1 MRRARRAAALLWVM
15 LAGLGPRALP
25 AQTAAQ
31 PARAPLYPSSEV
43 YDSYP
48 MPAACASALER
59 LQMRSDWLSVASNER
74 YDPAR
79 LADSTARAWSGRC
92 LAQRFPAGTDVAKAP
107 DRDVAALFTLGRAL
121 GDDAMAHGALTRAL
135 RQQRRGFDSAS
146 VLWTATTAYAYGLPV
161 RLSESQKMARWLDSL
176 GVVGERYGLPQDSTW
191 FSQHNGPG
199 NAAQSIFDTTAMRS
213 ELAAARSIYAKV
225 PKGALKGTE
234 YEAITSHATELLL
247 TLVQHPRADSAVAAL
262 KARALEILGPH
273 QELGPFGGAMELLGE
288 PFGPLHPDFWFNKNP
303 ADTLLPR
310 KGRVTLVQY
319 LSVHEC
325 GCGSLF
331 ATTQRLK
338 EKFGDKLD
346 ILFLTQTFGH
356 YNRQVQ
362 LEPAEEARQ
371 LSQRLLETHKL
382 PATVAVYRTTFVANP
397 DPDSR
402 LVAQPIAELRKVRFA
417 GSALLVDRRG
427 VFVLAGNL
435 GLYPGGERALEALIT
450 SLLSAPAE

>member
-1 MRRARRAAALLWVM
+1 MRPARRAAVLSAT
-15 LAGLGPRALP
+15 LAILGSRALT
-25 AQTAAQ
+25 AQSTEHS
-31 PARAPLYPSSEV
+31 ARAPLHPAVEV

-48 MPAACASALER
+48 MPGACASVLER
-59 LQMRSDWLSVASNER
+59 LQMRSDWLGAAAREP

-79 LADSTARAWSGRC
+79 LADSTARAGAARC
-92 LAQRFPAGTDVAKAP
+92 LAHQYPAGVDAAKAP
-107 DRDVAALFTLGRAL
+107 DRDIAALFLLGRAL
-121 GDDAMAHGALTRAL
+121 GDDAMAERSFARAL
-135 RQQRRGFDSAS
+135 RQHRLRFDSAS
-146 VLWTATTAYAYGLPV
+146 VFWMATSAYAYGLPA
-161 RLSESQKMARWLDSL
+161 RLSESQRMARWLDSL

-191 FSQHNGPG
+191 FSQHNSP
-199 NAAQSIFDTTAMRS
+199 AYLAQAMFDTAAMRT
-213 ELAAARSIYAKV
+213 ELAGARRNYAAV
-225 PKGALKGTE
+225 PKGARKGTE
-234 YEAITSHATELLL
+234 YAAIASQATELLL

-262 KARALEILGPH
+262 KARAFEILGAH
-273 QELGPFGGAMELLGE
+273 QELSSFGGAMELLGE

-319 LSVHEC
+319 LMVHEC
-325 GCGSLF
+325 GCESMF

-338 EKFGDKLD
+338 AKFGDKLD
-346 ILFLTQTFGH
+346 ILFLTQTLGH
-356 YNRQVQ
+356 FNRQVQ
-362 LEPAEEARQ
+362 LEPADEARQ
-371 LSQRLLETHKL
+371 LGQRLLETNKL
-382 PATVAVYRTTFVANP
+382 PATVAVYRTRFVANP

-417 GSALLVDRRG
+417 GSALLIDRRG

>member
-1 MRRARRAAALLWVM
+1 MRRARSAAALLCVM
-15 LAGLGPRALP
+15 LAGPGSRALP
-25 AQTAAQ
+25 AQTAGQ
-31 PARAPLYPSSEV
+31 PARAPLYPATEV

-48 MPAACASALER
+48 MPGACASVLER
-59 LQMRSDWLSVASNER
+59 LHMRSDWLSDASSER

-79 LADSTARAWSGRC
+79 LADSTARAGAARC
-92 LAQRFPAGTDVAKAP
+92 LAQLFPSGIDVAKAP
-107 DRDVAALFTLGRAL
+107 DRDIAALFSMGRGL
-121 GDDAMAHGALTRAL
+121 GDDAMAERALARAL
-135 RQQRRGFDSAS
+135 RQQRLPFDSAS
-146 VLWTATTAYAYGLPV
+146 VLWTASNSYAYGLPV
-161 RLSESQKMARWLDSL
+161 RLSESRKMARWLDSL

-191 FSQHNGPG
+191 YSQHSAPG
-199 NAAQSIFDTTAMRS
+199 YVAQSIFDSTAMRS
-213 ELAAARSIYAKV
+213 ELAGARRNYAAV

-234 YEAITSHATELLL
+234 YEAITSQSTELLL

-262 KARALEILGPH
+262 KARALEILGPN
-273 QELGPFGGAMELLGE
+273 QEEGRFGGAMELLGD

-303 ADTLLPR
+303 ADTVLPR

-319 LSVHEC
+319 LAVHEC
-325 GCGSLF
+325 GCESMI

-356 YNRQVQ
+356 FNRQVQ
-362 LEPAEEARQ
+362 LEPADEARQ
-371 LSQRLLETHKL
+371 LSQRLLETYKL

-402 LVAQPIAELRKVRFA
+402 LVAQPIAELNKVRFA

-435 GLYPGGERALEALIT
+435 GLHPGGERALEALIT
-450 SLLSAPAE
+450 SQLSAPTD

>member
-1 MRRARRAAALLWVM
+1 MRPTRNAAALLCAM
-15 LAGLGPRALP
+15 LAGLGSRALP
-25 AQTAAQ
+25 AQTVGK
-31 PARAPLYPSSEV
+31 PGRAPLYPSVEV

-48 MPAACASALER
+48 MPAACVSALER
-59 LQMRSDWLSVASNER
+59 LQMRSDWLSVLSNER
-74 YDPAR
+74 FDPAR
-79 LADSTARAWSGRC
+79 LADSTARAAAARC
-92 LAQRFPAGTDVAKAP
+92 LARQFPAGTDVAKAP
-107 DRDVAALFTLGRAL
+107 DRDVTALFAAGRGLADDGLAARAL
-121 GDDAMAHGALTRAL
+121 ARAL
-135 RQQRRGFDSAS
+135 RQQRLRYDSAS
-146 VLWTATTAYAYGLPV
+146 VFWAAASSYAHGLPA

-176 GVVGERYGLPQDSTW
+176 GVVGERYGLPQDSSW
-191 FSQHNGPG
+191 YSQHNSS
-199 NAAQSIFDTTAMRS
+199 AYLAQAIFDTAAMRA
-213 ELAAARSIYAKV
+213 ELAGARRNYAAV

-234 YEAITSHATELLL
+234 YEAITSQSTELLL

-262 KARALEILGPH
+262 KARALQILGPH
-273 QELGPFGGAMELLGE
+273 QEEGGFGGAMELLGDH
-288 PFGPLHPDFWFNKNP
+288 FGPLHPDFWFNKNP

-319 LSVHEC
+319 LAVHQC
-325 GCGSLF
+325 GCESMF

-338 EKFGDKLD
+338 QKFGDKLD

-356 YNRQVQ
+356 FNRQVQ
-362 LEPAEEARQ
+362 LEPADEARQ
-371 LSQRLLETHKL
+371 LGQRLLETHKL

>member
-1 MRRARRAAALLWVM
+1 VRGTAALLCAL
-15 LAGLGPRALP
+15 LAGLGSRTLR
-25 AQTAAQ
+25 AQTAGQ
-31 PARAPLYPSSEV
+31 SARAPLYPSVEV

-48 MPAACASALER
+48 IPAACASVLER

-79 LADSTARAWSGRC
+79 LADSTARAWSSRC
-92 LAQRFPAGTDVAKAP
+92 LAQWFPAGTDVAKAP
-107 DRDVAALFTLGRAL
+107 DRDVAALFTMGRAL
-121 GDDAMAHGALTRAL
+121 ADDTLAARALARAL
-135 RQQRRGFDSAS
+135 RQQRLRFDSAS
-146 VLWTATTAYAYGLPV
+146 VFWTASSSYAYGLPS

-176 GVVGERYGLPQDSTW
+176 DVVGERYGLPQDSTW
-191 FSQHNGPG
+191 YSQHSGPG
-199 NAAQSIFDTTAMRS
+199 NVAQSIFDTTAMRT
-213 ELAAARSIYAKV
+213 ELAAARRNYAAV

-234 YEAITSHATELLL
+234 YEAITSQSTELLL

-262 KARALEILGPH
+262 KARALQILGPH
-273 QELGPFGGAMELLGE
+273 QEEGQFGGAMELLGE

-319 LSVHEC
+319 LAVHEC
-325 GCGSLF
+325 GCESMF

-338 EKFGDKLD
+338 QKFGDKLD

-356 YNRQVQ
+356 FNRQVQ
-362 LEPAEEARQ
+362 LEPADEARQ

-382 PATVAVYRTTFVANP
+382 PATVAVYRTTFVPNP

-402 LVAQPIAELRKVRFA
+402 LVAQPIAELKKVRFA

-427 VFVLAGNL
+427 VFVLAGNI
-435 GLYPGGERALEALIT
+435 GLYPGGERALEALVT